1 MRTAHPLRCL
11 RRCHFVLA
19 RRGHG
24 GTAQMQR
31 ELKRLALLE
40 EFMTQP
46 AETRAQQAPA
56 TTAACT
62 AAYLRELPQR
72 VEQMRGIAATANGDQ
87 ALPEHGVAGTS
98 ASATLLTE
106 HEESRRPSGEVSAPQ
121 VSTLSQFLSACKKHR
136 VRYSSSADPALR
148 KQGRDVFRSFWS
160 RHASSAVACC
170 YESVRDLGFVAD
182 IGLAD
187 TGLHL
192 GMRDMRG
199 MLRVLQTNHAA
210 ASSLDTTR
218 VLGYLA
224 RELQYWESR
233 KDSESDGSTAPA
245 PVSLMAF
252 RAALTDV
259 ALGRLASIFVQQRH
273 CAESFTRPR
282 VKAAANVPA
291 SDDSVFPPA
300 QASGAD
306 AVWGLEALSVLHAR
320 DATEGVLED
329 VWTGKQLCLLR
340 QQREP
345 AHLRSTPAFPDVP
358 SATVPMSALATE
370 VQHLLVSELF
380 RVVAARRRDL
390 RMTDIVHAYALL
402 RVHLRLLWPP
412 YGRQPPPQPS
422 RAARHHSRGCA
433 SVERDRSHAASTSA
447 PATAQRRPL
456 WYEKDTLFRV
466 TWGLAVAL
474 ASKDRVFISGYHFV
488 KIVAVLAKLPAFVLS
503 QEPHVKTELRRFEL
517 PHRGVAF
524 RRDAAEDDAESR
536 FVCATIAAEVIR
548 QEMAVEAGS
557 KPPTAVALHPS
568 DFWRF
573 IVAKACVFV
582 PSLPPEQRRIVC
594 RSLHLA
600 ITEKR
605 AHLLPLHASATA
617 RSAPVL
623 QSARRVRSDSIGRQ
637 FGSRTVSPDGSG
649 AASASEI
656 LRPLVEE
663 MEDYPE
669 PYEACIKDHRPRSP
683 PPRVAPR
690 RRPQWQR

>member
-1 MRTAHPLRCL
+1 
-11 RRCHFVLA
+11 
-19 RRGHG
+19 
-24 GTAQMQR
+24 MQR

-46 AETRAQQAPA
+46 AEMRAQQEPA

-72 VEQMRGIAATANGDQ
+72 VERMRGTAATADGDQ
-87 ALPEHGVAGTS
+87 AVPEHGVAGTS
-98 ASATLLTE
+98 TSNTLPTE
-106 HEESRRPSGEVSAPQ
+106 HEESRIPSGEASVPQ
-121 VSTLSQFLSACKKHR
+121 VSTLSQFLSACKEHR
-136 VRYSSSADPALR
+136 IRYSSSTDPATR

-160 RHASSAVACC
+160 RYASSAVACC

-192 GMRDMRG
+192 RMRG
-199 MLRVLQTNHAA
+199 MRSMLHVLQTNHAA

-224 RELQYWESR
+224 RELQYLESR
-233 KDSESDGSTAPA
+233 KDNEGDGNAAPA
-245 PVSLMAF
+245 TVSLIAF
-252 RAALTDV
+252 RGALTDV
-259 ALGRLASIFVQQRH
+259 ALDRLACIFVQQRD

-282 VKAAANVPA
+282 VEAAV
-291 SDDSVFPPA
+291 SVSVSGDFAFPPE

-306 AVWGLEALSVLHAR
+306 AVWGLEVLSVLHAR

-329 VWTGKQLCLLR
+329 VWSGKQLCRLR

-345 AHLRSTPAFPDVP
+345 AHLRSTSAFPDV
-358 SATVPMSALATE
+358 SDAAVPMSALANE

-412 YGRQPPPQPS
+412 YGRQQTPQPS
-422 RAARHHSRGCA
+422 RAAQHHNRDRA
-433 SVERDRSHAASTSA
+433 SLERDQSHAASTSA
-447 PATAQRRPL
+447 PATARRLPL

-503 QEPHVKTELRRFEL
+503 QEPHVKTELRSFEL
-517 PHRGVAF
+517 PHRGGAF
-524 RRDAAEDDAESR
+524 RGSAEDEDAESR
-536 FVCATIAAEVIR
+536 FVCATISAEVIR

-582 PSLPPEQRRIVC
+582 PGLPPEQRRIVC

-605 AHLLPLHASATA
+605 AHLLPLHAGATA
-617 RSAPVL
+617 RSTRVP
-623 QSARRVRSDSIGRQ
+623 QSVRCVRSDSIGRR

-656 LRPLVEE
+656 LRPLMEE

-669 PYEACIKDHRPRSP
+669 PYEACIKDLRPRSP
-683 PPRVAPR
+683 SPRVAPR
-690 RRPQWQR
+690 QRPQWQR